1 MSPYLVNYCQ
11 IGSRPIVELEL
22 QACMFNLLSDSFLP
36 LLLLLLL
43 LPFFTRAGVL
53 PPCMAR

>member
-1 MSPYLVNYCQ
+1 
-11 IGSRPIVELEL
+11 
-22 QACMFNLLSDSFLP
+22 MFNLLSDSFLP